1 MRNTGLL
8 TAPDGAKPIGPNIP
22 ETRGMSA
29 IGFQARRGSAAPA
42 VARSGAAVEQGLE
55 ANTASTYRRRPA
67 LQGIRGRVP
76 GHVAADDLSVA
87 NGAKA
92 RRGIRLLSQNRS
104 DAAEM
109 IRQRVDGIISQVDRG
124 DYACAQAELFLKQW
138 IRTPDDV
145 GVSEGLLARAEDHMA
160 LVFGALTKLP
170 PDGTKAMEQL
180 ALTRELFE

>member
-8 TAPDGAKPIGPNIP
+8 TASDGAKPIAPNIP
-22 ETRGMSA
+22 KRRGMTA
-29 IGFQARRGSAAPA
+29 LGFQARRGSAAPA
-42 VARSGAAVEQGLE
+42 VVGSSAALEQGSE
-55 ANTASTYRRRPA
+55 ADIASTYRHRPA

-76 GHVAADDLSVA
+76 GHVAADDPSVA

-92 RRGIRLLSQNRS
+92 RLGIRLLRQNGS

-109 IRQRVDGIISQVDRG
+109 IRQRVDGIRSQVDRG
-124 DYACAQAELFLKQW
+124 DYACAQAEVFLKQW
-138 IRTPDDV
+138 IRTPDDA

-170 PDGTKAMEQL
+170 PDVTKAMEQL